1 MQENITVSKQLFDRA
16 KKRIPGGVNSPVR
29 AFGAVGGTPRFIRRA
44 FGSHIFDVD
53 GNAYIDYVCSYGP
66 GILGHAHPRVLEA
79 VKRACMDGLSYGAPT
94 EREVEL
100 AERIAEMVPSMEVS
114 RLVNSG
120 TEAVM
125 SAIRVARGFTGRDKI
140 VKFSGCYHGH
150 SDGLLVRAGSAAMT
164 TAVPD
169 SAGVPAGYTDY
180 TLLAEYN
187 NPASVED
194 IFRKNKGEIAAVIAE
209 PIAANM
215 GVVLPEDGFLEF
227 LREITEQYGALLIF
241 DEVITGFRLAL
252 GGAQEYFD
260 VKPDLTV
267 LGKIVGGGMPIGA
280 YGGRKEIMDLVSPA
294 GPVYQAGT
302 LSGNP
307 VATAAGLETL
317 QVLCDM
323 PEIYGRLEKRAER
336 IADRARRAGRGRVQ
350 VNQIGSLI
358 GLFFTDGPV
367 VSYET
372 ALLADTERYAGFFHF
387 MLSHGVYLAPGQ
399 FEAMFVSDAHTDE
412 DIDRTCEYIE
422 QFMNG

>member
-1 MQENITVSKQLFDRA
+1 
-16 KKRIPGGVNSPVR
+16 
-29 AFGAVGGTPRFIRRA
+29 
-44 FGSHIFDVD
+44 
-53 GNAYIDYVCSYGP
+53 
-66 GILGHAHPRVLEA
+66 
-79 VKRACMDGLSYGAPT
+79 
-94 EREVEL
+94 
-100 AERIAEMVPSMEVS
+100 
-114 RLVNSG
+114 
-120 TEAVM
+120 M